1 MDKAEA
7 LSSQDQQSRLE
18 NLLENLN
25 PESFPS

>member
-7 LSSQDQQSRLE
+7 FSSQDQQSRPE